1 MKCLLGLL
9 ISGALVAGSAGAA
22 MAQTSNPDSVKE
34 STKAVGHDT
43 KNAAKAT
50 GKTVKKTTKKVV
62 HKSAE
67 TTRKGASKVE
77 DKTNPN
83 K

>member
-1 MKCLLGLL
+1 
-9 ISGALVAGSAGAA
+9 

-62 HKSAE
+62 HRAPRPLAKAHP
-67 TTRKGASKVE
+67 R
-77 DKTNPN
+77 
-83 K
+83 